1 MLSFYEWM
9 HFLRE
14 RQVNAT
20 EILLVILISIKIEKG
35 KIMDDKC

>member
-14 RQVNAT
+14 RQVAT